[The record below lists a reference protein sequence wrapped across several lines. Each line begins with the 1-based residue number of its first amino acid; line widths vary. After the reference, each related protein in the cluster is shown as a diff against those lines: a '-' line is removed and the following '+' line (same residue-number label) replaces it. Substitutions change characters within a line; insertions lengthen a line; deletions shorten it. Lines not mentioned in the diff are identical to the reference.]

1 MKLQLRSSITFQC
14 SKSCDQGTVT
24 REVYCSDNKS
34 ILREEKCN
42 RKLKPAA
49 KRNCLVKKCVMN
61 ARWVKG
67 HWNSVIVVLHFLVF
81 NCVSWFKLYSIFF
94 FLASLVFFIYPLPP
108 IFSHISNRY
117 LMVHSSVRLNVAK
130 GLKEERFGAKIS
142 MVNGFLQCNVIN

>member
-14 SKSCDQGTVT
+14 SKSCDLGTVT

-49 KRNCLVKKCVMN
+49 KKSCLVKKCVMN

-67 HWNSVIVVLHFLVF
+67 DWNPVIFSLHFLVF
-81 NCVSWFKLYSIFF
+81 NFISWFKLYSILF
-94 FLASLVFFIYPLPP
+94 FLASLFFFNSPPPPAP
-108 IFSHISNRY
+108 IFHIFLTGILWY
-117 LMVHSSVRLNVAK
+117 ILV
-130 GLKEERFGAKIS
+130 FG
-142 MVNGFLQCNVIN
+142 